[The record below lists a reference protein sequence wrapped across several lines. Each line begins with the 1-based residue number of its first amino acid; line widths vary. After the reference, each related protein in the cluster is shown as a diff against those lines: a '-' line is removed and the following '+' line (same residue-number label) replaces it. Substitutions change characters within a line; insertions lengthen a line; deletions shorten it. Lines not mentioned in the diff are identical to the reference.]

1 MILRHTCRQYTK
13 IAYLSQSTA
22 QWNLL
27 IKYFLD
33 VSLYMVDSS
42 SNELYISPRY
52 VLNGQHKV
60 NWKITA
66 GTTVAAYVAHTKEYI
81 MSEEVL
87 GDPRFPYGIDYKGF
101 HAYFQPLN
109 IIYSLSPRPQIRIQN
124 QCCVCR

>member
-1 MILRHTCRQYTK
+1 MILRHNCRHCPK
-13 IAYLSQSTA
+13 IAYLSQSTV
-22 QWNLL
+22 QCNYS

-60 NWKITA
+60 NWKIKA

-101 HAYFQPLN
+101 CVYFQPLTMLH
-109 IIYSLSPRPQIRIQN
+109 SLFPIP
-124 QCCVCR
+124 